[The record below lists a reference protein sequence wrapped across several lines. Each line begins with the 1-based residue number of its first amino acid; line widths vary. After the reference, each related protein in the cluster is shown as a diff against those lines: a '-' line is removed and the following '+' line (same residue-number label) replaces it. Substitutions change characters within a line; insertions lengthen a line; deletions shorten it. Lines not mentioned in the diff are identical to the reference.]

1 MQGRLLNLFLTPA
14 REFCCISPKGMGK
27 IPMSSTF
34 MKELIDD
41 TSGATAVEYGLIISL
56 IVLAMVFALQSVATT
71 TIAMWNDI
79 ETRAVDA
86 MTN

>member
-1 MQGRLLNLFLTPA
+1 
-14 REFCCISPKGMGK
+14 MGK

-34 MKELIDD
+34 INELIDD

-71 TIAMWNDI
+71 TINMWNDI